1 MTIEMTAGISTS
13 VITPAAVITPLFQSM
28 MVVTSPIGENAPPEL
43 AAMMTS
49 EAYMTRSLR
58 SLTSLRNIIIITI
71 EVVRLSRMA
80 LRIKVMMAI
89 RHSNERLLLVFRVSL
104 TKLKPPFWSTS
115 STMVM
120 APIRKKRV
128 VPVSPRCSS
137 IILLTALAI

>member
-1 MTIEMTAGISTS
+1 MIAGISTS

-43 AAMMTS
+43 AAMMTR
-49 EAYMTRSLR
+49 EAYITRSLR
-58 SLTSLRNIIIITI
+58 SLTSLRNIIIITM

-89 RHSNERLLLVFRVSL
+89 RHSNERLLFVFSVSL

-120 APIRKKRV
+120 APIRKKSV

-137 IILLTALAI
+137 IILLTALVI